1 MKHTLYKKFL
11 LAYLIFGFL
20 SFLTIAIFTSSV
32 TLKHLTKQK
41 ADDLYKEATLV
52 SSQYAKSYYNNEMAL
67 STVHQHLQALDTYMS
82 AQIWIISPQG
92 EIILNSRKTLTFDNP
107 TKIEGFDPA
116 TAYHS
121 FYSTG
126 DFYGMFDQ
134 NTLSVVYPITSG
146 ISVKGYLALHTPMT
160 QITESRDKILNIS
173 FISLCVIFLLSTII
187 LIVFTF
193 MVYFPLRKITTASIE
208 YAHGNF
214 KYQIAIHKDDEIG
227 RLANSLNYMAS
238 ELDASEE
245 YQKKFISNISHDFR
259 SPLTSIKGYVEAIL
273 DGTIPPELEKKYL
286 NVVLM
291 ESNRLAKLTS
301 SLLTL
306 NNLDNYDVILHK
318 TTFNIVEVI
327 QSISNT
333 FEVLCNKK
341 NIQLVTKYESE
352 ESLVFADQSKIQ
364 QVLYNLIDNAI
375 KFSHENSIIR
385 IEVSEKNT
393 KYFISVKDFGDG
405 IEKSK
410 QKLVWDRFYKTDTS
424 RGKDKQGTGLGL
436 SIIKEIM
443 KAHKENINLVSTEGV
458 GSEFIFSLPKGS
470 KYNLKQ

>member
-1 MKHTLYKKFL
+1 MAFFILIIISFL
-11 LAYLIFGFL
+11 FL
-20 SFLTIAIFTSSV
+20 SRFANKILRPLAKINHVAR
-32 TLKHLTKQK
+32 
-41 ADDLYKEATLV
+41 
-52 SSQYAKSYYNNEMAL
+52 QYAS
-67 STVHQHLQALDTYMS
+67 
-82 AQIWIISPQG
+82 
-92 EIILNSRKTLTFDNP
+92 
-107 TKIEGFDPA
+107 
-116 TAYHS
+116 
-121 FYSTG
+121 
-126 DFYGMFDQ
+126 
-134 NTLSVVYPITSG
+134 
-146 ISVKGYLALHTPMT
+146 
-160 QITESRDKILNIS
+160 
-173 FISLCVIFLLSTII
+173 
-187 LIVFTF
+187 
-193 MVYFPLRKITTASIE
+193 
-208 YAHGNF
+208 GNF
-214 KYQIAIHKDDEIG
+214 DITLDIKRDDEIG
-227 RLANSLNYMAS
+227 ELATSLNYMAG
-238 ELDASEE
+238 ELSRADE
-245 YQKKFISNISHDFR
+245 YRRSFIANISHDFR

-405 IEKSK
+405 IEKNK

>member
-107 TKIEGFDPA
+107 TKIEEFDPA

-134 NTLSVVYPITSG
+134 NTLSVIYPITSG

-193 MVYFPLRKITTASIE
+193 MVYFPLRKITTASTE

>member
-1 MKHTLYKKFL
+1 MF
-11 LAYLIFGFL
+11 LAYLLVIMLSFILVIYFTSYSTESALVRQKKEALHQEAQLLSQDVLLPYYNGQLSSTKMKQKVKQLATTMDHQIWLADNKGNIIINSANDSASSTFVNITTYEKDILNTSFSSIGNFHNEFSEKQLSYGIPIYNEEKVLCYYVIYHVPLSQLSAFRSNIALTAYMAFFILIIISFLFL
-20 SFLTIAIFTSSV
+20 SRFANKILRPLAKINHVAR
-32 TLKHLTKQK
+32 
-41 ADDLYKEATLV
+41 
-52 SSQYAKSYYNNEMAL
+52 QYAS
-67 STVHQHLQALDTYMS
+67 
-82 AQIWIISPQG
+82 
-92 EIILNSRKTLTFDNP
+92 
-107 TKIEGFDPA
+107 
-116 TAYHS
+116 
-121 FYSTG
+121 
-126 DFYGMFDQ
+126 
-134 NTLSVVYPITSG
+134 
-146 ISVKGYLALHTPMT
+146 
-160 QITESRDKILNIS
+160 
-173 FISLCVIFLLSTII
+173 
-187 LIVFTF
+187 
-193 MVYFPLRKITTASIE
+193 
-208 YAHGNF
+208 GNF
-214 KYQIAIHKDDEIG
+214 DITLDIKRDDEIG
-227 RLANSLNYMAS
+227 ELATSLNYMAG
-238 ELDASEE
+238 ELSRADE
-245 YQKKFISNISHDFR
+245 YRRSFIANISHDFR